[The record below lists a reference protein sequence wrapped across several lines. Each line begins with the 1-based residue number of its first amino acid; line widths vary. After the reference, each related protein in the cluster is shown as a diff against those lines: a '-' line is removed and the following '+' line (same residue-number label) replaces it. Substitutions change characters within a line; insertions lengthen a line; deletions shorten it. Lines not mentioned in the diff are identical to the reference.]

1 MEDFYKYYTLYEK
14 GPLTL
19 KEFRKVPQDLLSV
32 ATNGKIFEDNYG
44 KFSYI
49 RQRLLAYYPKDL
61 VLKKLA
67 YLCNKIAQSGQY
79 NYQRCLKRNNLMGA
93 QIALSEFLQYY
104 CEFIHLI
111 NKKYMPFYKWQYR
124 SLKSLHLLGEYTCSK
139 MDALLSYSDVSESLQ
154 KIDIIEEMCE
164 KLVGYLN
171 KANLS
176 NLNANFLKY
185 HSSEIVKKIN
195 NEELKN
201 EDTWIK

>member
-1 MEDFYKYYTLYEK
+1 M
-14 GPLTL
+14 
-19 KEFRKVPQDLLSV
+19 
-32 ATNGKIFEDNYG
+32 N
-44 KFSYI
+44 KFTI
-49 RQRLLAYYPKDL
+49 
-61 VLKKLA
+61 
-67 YLCNKIAQSGQY
+67 I
-79 NYQRCLKRNNLMGA
+79 
-93 QIALSEFLQYY
+93 LQK
-104 CEFIHLI
+104 FA
-111 NKKYMPFYKWQYR
+111 KWQYR

>member
-1 MEDFYKYYTLYEK
+1 M
-14 GPLTL
+14 
-19 KEFRKVPQDLLSV
+19 KEFRKVPQDFLSV

-79 NYQRCLKRNNLMGA
+79 NYPRCLKRNNIMGA

-124 SLKSLHLLGEYTCSK
+124 SLKSLHLLGEYACSK
-139 MDALLSYSDVSESLQ
+139 MDALLSYNDVSESLQ
-154 KIDIIEEMCE
+154 KIDIIEEMCK
-164 KLVGYLN
+164 KLVEYMN

-176 NLNANFLKY
+176 NLNTNFLKY